1 MPAPNA
7 PSHRTLPR
15 STAIVV
21 GILLAI
27 PVLAILL
34 VPTYARSGPELGG
47 WPFFY
52 WYQVLWVLLSGV
64 FTGAAYLIVTRARA
78 GGADDE

>member
-1 MPAPNA
+1 MPSPTSPARRP
-7 PSHRTLPR
+7 LPR
-15 STAIVV
+15 STAIIV
-21 GILLAI
+21 GVLLAV

-34 VPTYARSGPELGG
+34 VSTYARKGPELAG

-64 FTGAAYLIVTRARA
+64 FTAAAYVVINRARS
-78 GGADDE
+78 GGAGDE

>member
-1 MPAPNA
+1 MPSPHSAR
-7 PSHRTLPR
+7 HRPLPR
-15 STAIVV
+15 STAVVV

-34 VPTYARSGPELGG
+34 VPTYAHSGPKLGG

-52 WYQVLWVLLSGV
+52 WYQVLWVLLSGA
-64 FTGAAYLIVTRARA
+64 FTATAYVLVTRARSGA
-78 GGADDE
+78 GDE

>member
-1 MPAPNA
+1 MPSLDSAARRP
-7 PSHRTLPR
+7 LPR
-15 STAIVV
+15 RTAIIV
-21 GILLAI
+21 GVLLAV

-34 VPTYARSGPELGG
+34 VPTYARKGPELAG

-64 FTGAAYLIVTRARA
+64 FTATAYVLINRARA
-78 GGADDE
+78 AGARDE